1 MIDNENN
8 RFRNKYP
15 VFQTPLFVFLCAA
28 SQGPKPH
35 QSNIICESGLV
46 CFCIGC
52 LVLSSVNQLLLQ
64 NKSFNLG
71 KQYCACLLKSQL
83 VQRQSALPTNKSR
96 KCLKSKS
103 ISKHETKSEMTCSQ
117 FESFYFLEK
126 SSSYSE
132 EHWVQFQTQLQTHS
146 TSNTRRDFQ

>member
-1 MIDNENN
+1 MLDRQFKKSHPGLFNCFKAKLVINYAKYQLRIIDNENN

-15 VFQTPLFVFLCAA
+15 VFQTPLCAA

-64 NKSFNLG
+64 NKSFHLG

-83 VQRQSALPTNKSR
+83 VQRQSALPTNKS
-96 KCLKSKS
+96 
-103 ISKHETKSEMTCSQ
+103 
-117 FESFYFLEK
+117 
-126 SSSYSE
+126 E
-132 EHWVQFQTQLQTHS
+132 E
-146 TSNTRRDFQ
+146 